1 MVSYVAQA
9 WAGSRSWAARLDGYN
24 GSAQACTVLGR
35 EEKEKRG
42 RKPHVFV
49 ASMYVCMYVCMCVCT
64 RICLV
69 HVQYSSICKPYINV
83 SAKTRLI

>member
-1 MVSYVAQA
+1 VSYVAQA
-9 WAGSRSWAARLDGYN
+9 WAGSKSWAARLDGYN

-49 ASMYVCMYVCMCVCT
+49 ASMYVCMYVCMYVYVYAYLLGSCT
-64 RICLV
+64 A
-69 HVQYSSICKPYINV
+69 V
-83 SAKTRLI
+83 SVNLI